1 MEDNLKDILK
11 NKLSFSDLT
20 ASERAQLL
28 EWCVDDEEFQ
38 SLKKLFHQVDAW
50 SEHQTEETNTKLRL
64 DQLFAIQY
72 AGKQTPSNGR
82 DIRFSKNRFS
92 RMSSWITVSAVAAAL
107 VVTWLVYP
115 PAQNNVTAKKN
126 SPEKP
131 LEKTKKEDK
140 QMEIIESKQQQVEL
154 AYQAPTVQNQRQL
167 ELESIAVD
175 SIVPNVQ
182 LATSLAPVSLTM
194 DASSMLANGSSFTL
208 STAGALTS
216 YAWTSENLN
225 TVQIVGEQNFKMKK
239 NTSGRKKQAD
249 AFTSFSVKS
258 MPEMLD
264 VIVSAY

>member
-1 MEDNLKDILK
+1 MEDNLKDLLK

-115 PAQNNVTAKKN
+115 PAENNMTAKKN

-140 QMEIIESKQQQVEL
+140 QMEIIESKQQVEL
-154 AYQAPTVQNQRQL
+154 AYQAPTVQNQRQMV
-167 ELESIAVD
+167 LESIAVD
-175 SIVPNVQ
+175 SIVQNAQ
-182 LATSLAPVSLTM
+182 LATTLAPVSLTM

-208 STAGALTS
+208 STAGAATS
-216 YAWTSENLN
+216 YAWTNDNLS

>member
-115 PAQNNVTAKKN
+115 PAENNMTAKKN

-140 QMEIIESKQQQVEL
+140 QMEIIESKQQVEL
-154 AYQAPTVQNQRQL
+154 AYQAPTVQNQRQMV
-167 ELESIAVD
+167 LESIAVD
-175 SIVPNVQ
+175 SIVQNAQ
-182 LATSLAPVSLTM
+182 LATTLAPVSLTM

-208 STAGALTS
+208 STAGAATS
-216 YAWTSENLN
+216 YAWTNDNLS

>member
-1 MEDNLKDILK
+1 MEDNLKDLLK

-20 ASERAQLL
+20 ASERVQLL

-64 DQLFAIQY
+64 NQLFAIQY

-107 VVTWLVYP
+107 FVTWLVYP
-115 PAQNNVTAKKN
+115 PAENNMTAKKN

-131 LEKTKKEDK
+131 LEKTKKEYK
-140 QMEIIESKQQQVEL
+140 QMEIIESKQQVEL
-154 AYQAPTVQNQRQL
+154 AYQAPTVQNQRQMV
-167 ELESIAVD
+167 LESIAVD

-182 LATSLAPVSLTM
+182 LATSLAPVSSTI
-194 DASSMLANGSSFTL
+194 DASSMLANGSSLTL
-208 STAGALTS
+208 STAGAGCL
-216 YAWTSENLN
+216 
-225 TVQIVGEQNFKMKK
+225 
-239 NTSGRKKQAD
+239 
-249 AFTSFSVKS
+249 
-258 MPEMLD
+258 P
-264 VIVSAY
+264 